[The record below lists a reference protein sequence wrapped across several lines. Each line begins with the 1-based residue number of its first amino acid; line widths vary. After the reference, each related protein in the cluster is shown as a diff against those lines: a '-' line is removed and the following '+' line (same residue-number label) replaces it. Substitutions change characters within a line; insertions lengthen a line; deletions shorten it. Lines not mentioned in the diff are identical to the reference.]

1 MNLLLTETNME
12 QSIQLTILLTQNR
25 KSMKKMFTSLLALLV
40 SASSFAVDEITSGD
54 SYYIQNKESGLYL
67 CGANSWGTH
76 ASVAAEGDVFT
87 LTGADG
93 AYSILDQTLTTTN
106 KGLGNLFV
114 DNNDGSVKFTIAAV
128 EGEAGVFTIAS
139 GEMYL
144 AKAANAASAT
154 GYEVIEVAEVTEA
167 AKWYILT
174 KEEAIKKL
182 ASATEENPLSAT
194 FLLTN
199 PNFSRVHT
207 TAAWTM
213 EASNKNLGGGD
224 TNNFCAESYHSTFTL
239 SQTLTGVPNGV
250 YALSAQGFYRQDE
263 TVNVNLPVFYLNG
276 ATVTFPAK
284 TGTENSMADASKSF
298 NGGTN
303 YLATTEKVNVIDG
316 TITVGA
322 KNEKNEDLWC
332 IWDNFQLTYYGAI
345 TDFSVYADALATL
358 VSEGESLSG
367 GTMNGTVQTTLE
379 STFIKYKNKKASD
392 YSTEEA
398 WVAAVTTMK
407 AAVENAKASMAV
419 YEEAA
424 NYLVAADGLDRMGMI
439 NYKGSD
445 IYAEVFMALQ
455 DRTLDSLTV
464 ADKAAFADA
473 LRAAAKAQNTVGA
486 DMTLAMVNPD
496 FETGDI
502 TGWTT
507 TNSNDTG
514 ARSTSNTTYKMANS
528 NGAYLF
534 NTWSVGNAISQ
545 TITGL
550 NPGKY
555 TVKAI
560 MATDAGKTLTL
571 TANGTEVTAASVD
584 KGTGVEIENSNV
596 VVANGSLSISAGTA
610 DKYWYKADNFR
621 LTFVSPLSLEDLY
634 PMVDELLEAGG
645 SIEGTMNAEVA
656 SALATALEKGKALDR
671 TADNNVAD
679 VLAIV
684 GDLQGAV
691 ADAQASVAAYA
702 AVKKELDKRTATVEG
717 LNTNLYTKEAY
728 DTYYTTPLEK
738 YNALTLTTAEANA
751 LVEST
756 GWHEA
761 AQLNSFLGSAFG
773 VKSYDDVPY
782 INTWSTEAETD
793 SSNFTT
799 PFFEY
804 WTGDDNSLGEHTLTA
819 TMTDLAPG
827 EYTVSAWTRV
837 RVKND
842 NTDAPY
848 GISLVVNGGEP
859 IDVCTGEQV
868 GTSQMYLG
876 TYTTNVTVGEDST
889 LTIQYVVVADNNISW
904 LSFKDV
910 KFGLAPGKT
919 DTLTYSFE
927 STVGKC
933 YEGFSDDV
941 DMTTILEELGAESV
955 DELNIYAVMGDG
967 TRDSNYGVGTTD
979 GWRNAEGNWQA
990 WGDNARYFSKV
1001 DFSLESGQIKE
1012 VGGMLGYNT
1021 EPVSYKAVYALANK
1035 TEGAGEYDTVYVV
1048 VALNYVA
1055 APEINAEIIDT
1066 IDVAVTDK
1074 PGSAYSEITATFDMD
1089 KVIKTLD
1096 VKDLS
1101 FDNVSVYVVKADG
1114 SLVDNTTDGWFDAD
1128 GNPSAWGNE
1137 NTKYCI
1143 KLSDPSTGTFDY
1155 LGAYVDTYAEGD
1167 TFVGRWAIVSDETN
1181 KGVVLKVTV
1190 TFTDAT
1196 AIDAIEAGKAGAEG
1210 IYNIAGQKL
1219 SGLQKGLNIVDG
1231 KKVYVK

>member
-1 MNLLLTETNME
+1 
-12 QSIQLTILLTQNR
+12 
-25 KSMKKMFTSLLALLV
+25 MFTSLLALLV
-40 SASSFAVDEITSGD
+40 SASSFAVDEIKSGD
-54 SYYIQNKESGLYL
+54 SYYIQNKESGLFL

-87 LTGADG
+87 LTGEDG
-93 AYSILDQTLTTTN
+93 AYSIFDQTLTTTN

-144 AKAANAASAT
+144 AKAAAAASAT

-182 ASATEENPLSAT
+182 ASATDENPLSAT

-213 EASNKNLGGGD
+213 EASNKNLGGGA
-224 TNNFCAESYHSTFTL
+224 NENFCAESYHSTFTL

-250 YALSAQGFYRQDE
+250 YALSAQGFYRQDG
-263 TVNVNLPVFYLNG
+263 TDSVNLPVFYLNG
-276 ATVTFPAK
+276 TTVTFPAK
-284 TGTENSMADASKSF
+284 TGTESSMNDASTSF

-303 YLATTEKVNVIDG
+303 YLATTAKVTVTDG

-322 KNEKNEDLWC
+322 KNESNVNLWC

-345 TDFSVYADALATL
+345 TDFSAYATTLAEL
-358 VSEGESLSG
+358 VAEGESLSG
-367 GTMNGTVQTTLE
+367 YTMNQTVQNTLE
-379 STFIKYKNKKASD
+379 STFIQYKNKKASD
-392 YSTEEA
+392 YSTENEWVEA
-398 WVAAVTTMK
+398 VAKMK
-407 AAVENAKASMAV
+407 AAVDNAKASMAV
-419 YEEAA
+419 YVEAINYINAA
-424 NYLVAADGLDRMGMI
+424 NNLDRMGEI
-439 NYKGSD
+439 DYKGSE
-445 IYAEVFMALQ
+445 IYAEIFMAYA

-514 ARSTSNTTYKMANS
+514 ARSTSNNTYKMANS

-545 TITGL
+545 TVTGL

-584 KGTGVEIENSNV
+584 KGTGVEITDSNV
-596 VVANGSLSISAGTA
+596 VVANGSLTISAGTA

-621 LTFVSPLSLEDLY
+621 LTYASPLSLDDLY
-634 PMVDELLEAGG
+634 PMVDELLEAGD

-656 SALATALEKGKALDR
+656 TALATALEKGKALDK

-679 VLAIV
+679 VCAIV

-691 ADAQASVAAYA
+691 TDARASVAAYA
-702 AVKKELDKRTATVEG
+702 AAKTELDKRTATVEG

-756 GWHEA
+756 GWHA
-761 AQLNSFLGSAFG
+761 AVQLNSFLGSAFG

-782 INTWSTEAETD
+782 INTWSTEGGSD
-793 SSNFTT
+793 GSNFTT

-804 WTGDDNSLGEHTLTA
+804 WTGDANSLGERTLTA

-837 RVKND
+837 RVKNG

-859 IDVCTGEQV
+859 IDVCTGAQV
-868 GTSQMYLG
+868 GTSQMYLD
-876 TYTTNVTVGEDST
+876 TYSTNVTVGEDST
-889 LTIQYVVVADNNISW
+889 LTIQYVVAADNNISW

-910 KFGLAPGKT
+910 KFGVPPAKT
-919 DTLTYSFE
+919 DTITYTFE
-927 STVGKC
+927 STVGKS
-933 YEGFSDDV
+933 YEGYSGDV
-941 DMTTILEELGAESV
+941 DMATILKELGAKSV

-967 TRDSNYGVGTTD
+967 TRDSNYKLGTTPEANID
-979 GWRNAEGNWQA
+979 GWRNAEGNWQT

-1001 DFSLESGQIKE
+1001 DFSLESKQIMA
-1012 VGGMLGYNT
+1012 VGGMDGYNT

-1074 PGSAYSEITATFDMD
+1074 PGVAYSEITATFDMD
-1089 KVIKTLD
+1089 KVIETLG
-1096 VKDLS
+1096 VADLS

-1143 KLSDPSTGTFDY
+1143 KLNDPSTGTFDY

-1167 TFVGRWAIVSDETN
+1167 TFVGRWAIVSDATN

-1190 TFTDAT
+1190 TFTEVT

>member
-1 MNLLLTETNME
+1 
-12 QSIQLTILLTQNR
+12 
-25 KSMKKMFTSLLALLV
+25 MFTSLLALLV

-93 AYSILDQTLTTTN
+93 AYSILDQTLTTKN
-106 KGLGNLFV
+106 KCLGNLFV

-199 PNFSRVHT
+199 PNFSRMHT

-213 EASNKNLGGGD
+213 EASNKNLGDGD
-224 TNNFCAESYHSTFTL
+224 ANNFCAESYHSTFTL

-250 YALSAQGFYRQDE
+250 YALSAQGFYRQEGED
-263 TVNVNLPVFYLNG
+263 NVNLPVFYING

-303 YLATTEKVNVIDG
+303 YLVTTAKVTVTDG

-322 KNEKNEDLWC
+322 KNESNVNLWC

-345 TDFSVYADALATL
+345 TDFSAYVTALASL
-358 VSEGESLSG
+358 VAEGESLSG
-367 GTMNGTVQTTLE
+367 YAMNGTVQTTLE
-379 STFIKYKNKKASD
+379 STFIKYKNKTELD
-392 YSTEEA
+392 YSTENEWVEA
-398 WVAAVTTMK
+398 VAKMK
-407 AAVENAKASMAV
+407 AAVDNAKASMAV
-419 YEEAA
+419 YNEATNYINAA
-424 NYLVAADGLDRMGMI
+424 NNLDSMGQI
-439 NYKGSD
+439 DYKGSD
-445 IYAEVFMALQ
+445 IYAKVFMAFGNH
-455 DRTLDSLTV
+455 TLDSLTV
-464 ADKAAFADA
+464 ADRAAFADA

-514 ARSTSNTTYKMANS
+514 ARSTSNNTYKMANS

-584 KGTGVEIENSNV
+584 KGTGVEITDSNV

-634 PMVDELLEAGG
+634 PMVDDLLEAGD

-656 SALATALEKGKALDR
+656 SALATALEKGKALDKSVE
-671 TADNNVAD
+671 NNVAD
-679 VLAIV
+679 VCAIV

-702 AVKKELDKRTATVEG
+702 AAKTELDKRTATVEG

-751 LVEST
+751 LVESE
-756 GWHEA
+756 GWHA
-761 AQLNSFLGSAFG
+761 AVQLNSFLGSAFG

-782 INTWSTEAETD
+782 INTWSVEGGSD
-793 SSNFTT
+793 GSNFTT

-804 WTGDDNSLGEHTLTA
+804 WTGDGNSLGERTLTA

-837 RVKND
+837 RVKNG

-859 IDVCTGEQV
+859 IDVCTGERV

-941 DMTTILEELGAESV
+941 DMTTILKELGAESV

-1074 PGSAYSEITATFDMD
+1074 PGVAYSGITATFDMD
-1089 KVIKTLD
+1089 KVIKALD

-1143 KLSDPSTGTFDY
+1143 KLNDPSTGAFEW

>member
-1 MNLLLTETNME
+1 
-12 QSIQLTILLTQNR
+12 
-25 KSMKKMFTSLLALLV
+25 MKKVFTSLLALLV
-40 SASSFAVDEITSGD
+40 SASSFAVEEITSGD
-54 SYYIQNKESGLYL
+54 SYYIQNKESGLFL

-93 AYSILDQTLTTTN
+93 AYSILDQTLTTAN

-144 AKAANAASAT
+144 AKASVAASVT
-154 GYEVIEVAEVTEA
+154 GYEVTEVAELTEA

-174 KEEAIKKL
+174 KEEAIQKL

-199 PNFSRVHT
+199 PNFSRGHS

-224 TNNFCAESYHSTFTL
+224 ESNFCAESNQSTFTL

-250 YALSAQGFYRQDE
+250 YALSAQGFYRQDG
-263 TVNVNLPVFYLNG
+263 TDSVNLPVFYLNG

-284 TGTENSMADASKSF
+284 TGTENSMKDASNSF

-322 KNEKNEDLWC
+322 KNEKNVNLWC
-332 IWDNFQLTYYGAI
+332 IWDNFQLTYYGGI
-345 TDFSVYADALATL
+345 TDFSVYADALAKL
-358 VSEGESLSG
+358 VAEGESLSG

-392 YSTEEA
+392 YSTEEE
-398 WVAAVTTMK
+398 WVAAVTRMK
-407 AAVENAKASMAV
+407 TAIDNAKASMAV
-419 YEEAA
+419 YNEASKYFNAA
-424 NYLVAADGLDRMGMI
+424 NNLDRMGLI
-439 NYKGSD
+439 DYKGSD
-445 IYAEVFMALQ
+445 IYAEIFMAYD

-507 TNSNDTG
+507 TESNDTG
-514 ARSTSNTTYKMANS
+514 ARSTSNNTYKMANS

-545 TITGL
+545 TVTGL

-584 KGTGVEIENSNV
+584 KGTGVEITDSNV

-610 DKYWYKADNFR
+610 DKCWYKADNFR

-634 PMVDELLEAGG
+634 PMVDELLEAGD
-645 SIEGTMNAEVA
+645 SIEGTMNAEA
-656 SALATALEKGKALDR
+656 AAALATALEKGKALDKSVE
-671 TADNNVAD
+671 NNVAD
-679 VLAIV
+679 VCVIV

-702 AVKKELDKRTATVEG
+702 AAKTELDKRTATVES
-717 LNTNLYTKEAY
+717 LNTNFYTKEAY

-756 GWHEA
+756 GWHA
-761 AQLNSFLGSAFG
+761 AVQLNSFLGSAFG

-782 INTWSTEAETD
+782 INTWSVEGGSD
-793 SSNFTT
+793 GSNFTA
-799 PFFEY
+799 PFYEY
-804 WTGDDNSLGEHTLTA
+804 WTGDGNSLGERTLTA

-837 RVKND
+837 RVKNGD
-842 NTDAPY
+842 TNAPY
-848 GISLVVNGGEP
+848 GISLVANDADS
-859 IDVCTGEQV
+859 IDVCAGEQV

-889 LTIQYVVVADNNISW
+889 LTIQYVVAADNNISW

-910 KFGLAPGKT
+910 KFGLVPAKT

-927 STVGKC
+927 STVGEG
-933 YEGFSDDV
+933 YEGFSSSV
-941 DMTTILEELGAESV
+941 DMEKILKELGATSV
-955 DELNIYAVMGDG
+955 DDLNIYAVLGDG
-967 TRDSNYGVGTTD
+967 TRDSNYKLGTTPEANID
-979 GWRNAEGNWQA
+979 GWRDTAGNWQL
-990 WGDNARYFSKV
+990 WGAASSQFCVKA
-1001 DFSLESGQIKE
+1001 DFSAESAQLSYVAGKGTTE
-1012 VGGMLGYNT
+1012 VTTYQ
-1021 EPVSYKAVYALANK
+1021 AVFALANK
-1035 TEGAGEYDTVYVV
+1035 TEGAGEYDSVYVV
-1048 VALNYVA
+1048 VKLNYAA

-1066 IDVAVTDK
+1066 IDVAVTEK
-1074 PGSAYSEITATFDMD
+1074 PGTSYSGLTATFDMD
-1089 KVIKTLD
+1089 KVIETLG
-1096 VKDLS
+1096 VADLT
-1101 FDNVSVYVVKADG
+1101 FDNVSVYIVKADG
-1114 SLVDNTTDGWFDAD
+1114 SLVKNTTDGWLDAD

-1143 KLSDPSTGTFDY
+1143 KLNDPSTGTFEW
-1155 LGAYVDTYAEGD
+1155 LGAHVDTYAEGD

-1190 TFTDAT
+1190 TFTEAT

>member
-1 MNLLLTETNME
+1 
-12 QSIQLTILLTQNR
+12 
-25 KSMKKMFTSLLALLV
+25 MFTSLLALLV

-213 EASNKNLGGGD
+213 EASKKNLGGGD

-250 YALSAQGFYRQDE
+250 YALSAQGFYRQDD

-379 STFIKYKNKKASD
+379 STFIEYKNKTKSD
-392 YSTEEA
+392 YSTEEE
-398 WVAAVTTMK
+398 WVEAVAEMK

-424 NYLVAADGLDRMGMI
+424 KYLVAADGLDRMGQI

-445 IYAEVFMALQ
+445 IYAEVFLALQ

-464 ADKAAFADA
+464 ADKAALADA
-473 LRAAAKAQNTVGA
+473 LRAAAKAQNTEGA

-596 VVANGSLSISAGTA
+596 VVANGSLSISAGTRQTTS
-610 DKYWYKADNFR
+610 D
-621 LTFVSPLSLEDLY
+621 LLSFH
-634 PMVDELLEAGG
+634 LLALKI
-645 SIEGTMNAEVA
+645 SILWLM
-656 SALATALEKGKALDR
+656 
-671 TADNNVAD
+671 
-679 VLAIV
+679 
-684 GDLQGAV
+684 
-691 ADAQASVAAYA
+691 
-702 AVKKELDKRTATVEG
+702 
-717 LNTNLYTKEAY
+717 
-728 DTYYTTPLEK
+728 
-738 YNALTLTTAEANA
+738 
-751 LVEST
+751 
-756 GWHEA
+756 
-761 AQLNSFLGSAFG
+761 
-773 VKSYDDVPY
+773 
-782 INTWSTEAETD
+782 
-793 SSNFTT
+793 
-799 PFFEY
+799 
-804 WTGDDNSLGEHTLTA
+804 NSLR
-819 TMTDLAPG
+819 LAAL
-827 EYTVSAWTRV
+827 SRV
-837 RVKND
+837 
-842 NTDAPY
+842 P
-848 GISLVVNGGEP
+848 
-859 IDVCTGEQV
+859 
-868 GTSQMYLG
+868 
-876 TYTTNVTVGEDST
+876 
-889 LTIQYVVVADNNISW
+889 
-904 LSFKDV
+904 
-910 KFGLAPGKT
+910 
-919 DTLTYSFE
+919 
-927 STVGKC
+927 
-933 YEGFSDDV
+933 
-941 DMTTILEELGAESV
+941 
-955 DELNIYAVMGDG
+955 
-967 TRDSNYGVGTTD
+967 
-979 GWRNAEGNWQA
+979 
-990 WGDNARYFSKV
+990 
-1001 DFSLESGQIKE
+1001 
-1012 VGGMLGYNT
+1012 
-1021 EPVSYKAVYALANK
+1021 
-1035 TEGAGEYDTVYVV
+1035 
-1048 VALNYVA
+1048 
-1055 APEINAEIIDT
+1055 
-1066 IDVAVTDK
+1066 
-1074 PGSAYSEITATFDMD
+1074 
-1089 KVIKTLD
+1089 
-1096 VKDLS
+1096 
-1101 FDNVSVYVVKADG
+1101 
-1114 SLVDNTTDGWFDAD
+1114 
-1128 GNPSAWGNE
+1128 
-1137 NTKYCI
+1137 
-1143 KLSDPSTGTFDY
+1143 
-1155 LGAYVDTYAEGD
+1155 
-1167 TFVGRWAIVSDETN
+1167 
-1181 KGVVLKVTV
+1181 
-1190 TFTDAT
+1190 
-1196 AIDAIEAGKAGAEG
+1196 
-1210 IYNIAGQKL
+1210 
-1219 SGLQKGLNIVDG
+1219 
-1231 KKVYVK
+1231 